1 MATTPEYIAYDG
13 QPSNPSGLTPFGI
26 FDTESNFQIDGPK
39 VANFVATRLGY
50 PILDV
55 ELQDL
60 QMYAC
65 FEEAV
70 IEYGKQVNQFRA
82 RDYMYNMLGSSTSTD
97 MTQRNIVGT
106 ALPQIIKLASD
117 YGTEALSGGD
127 IDLKRGYIKTS
138 PYVAT
143 YDLKD
148 LWGDVSESG
157 EDLEI
162 RKVYHEATPALARYY
177 DPFAATGLGIT
188 NLFAE
193 FGFDGYS
200 PAITFV
206 MMPAYEDMLR
216 VQAIE
221 INDQIRKSIHTFTL
235 SNNVLKVSPIPR
247 TSFNMFFDY
256 YVTNDKT
263 SATLQSGSQNEFV
276 SDFSNIPLDHLPYN
290 NINSIGKVWIY
301 KYTLALAKELLGLIR
316 SKYERVPIPNS
327 DIKMDGDVLRRE
339 AQQEKEMLVKELQE
353 TLTKAGYHEQMKLQA
368 ESAEAQNKILDRV
381 PLAIYVK

>member
-247 TSFNMFFDY
+247 TSFNMYFDY
-256 YVTNDKT
+256 YVTSDKT

-327 DIKMDGDVLRRE
+327 DIKMDGEVLRRE

>member
-13 QPSNPSGLTPFGI
+13 QPANPSGLTPFGI
-26 FDTESNFQIDGPK
+26 FDLESNFQTDGPK

-60 QMYAC
+60 QIYAC
-65 FEEAV
+65 FEESV

-97 MTQRNIVGT
+97 MTQRNVVGT

-127 IDLKRGYIKTS
+127 IDLKRGYINTS

-148 LWGDVSESG
+148 LWGDASESG
-157 EDLEI
+157 ESLEI

-235 SNNVLKVSPIPR
+235 ANNVLTVSPIPQ

-256 YVTNDKT
+256 YVTSDKT
-263 SATLQSGSQNEFV
+263 SAILQSGSQNEFV
-276 SDFSNIPLDHLPYN
+276 SDFSNIPLEHLPYN

-301 KYTLALAKELLGLIR
+301 KYTLALAKELLGMIR

-327 DIKMDGDVLRRE
+327 EIKMDGEVLRRE
-339 AQQEKEMLVKELQE
+339 AVQEKEMLVKELQE

-368 ESAEAQNKILDRV
+368 ESSEAQTKILDRV
-381 PLAIYVK
+381 PLLIYVK

>member
-13 QPSNPSGLTPFGI
+13 QPANPSGLTPFGI
-26 FDTESNFQIDGPK
+26 FDTESNFQNDGPR

-60 QMYAC
+60 QIYAC

-97 MTQRNIVGT
+97 MTQRNIIGT

-127 IDLKRGYIKTS
+127 IDLKRGFIKTS
-138 PYVAT
+138 PSVAA

-148 LWGDVSESG
+148 PWGYVSESG

-235 SNNVLKVSPIPR
+235 SNNVLKVSPIPQ

-256 YVTNDKT
+256 YVISDKT
-263 SATLQSGSQNEFV
+263 SATLQSGSKNEFV
-276 SDFSNIPLDHLPYN
+276 SDFSNIPLEHLPYN

-301 KYTLALAKELLGLIR
+301 KYTLTLAKELLGLIR

-327 DIKMDGDVLRRE
+327 DIKMDGEVLRRE
-339 AQQEKEMLVKELQE
+339 AQQEKEMLIKELQE

>member
-256 YVTNDKT
+256 YVTSDKT

-276 SDFSNIPLDHLPYN
+276 SDFSNIPLEHLPYN

-327 DIKMDGDVLRRE
+327 DIKMDGEVLRRE

>member
-256 YVTNDKT
+256 YVTSDKT

-327 DIKMDGDVLRRE
+327 DIKMDGEVLRRE

>member
-256 YVTNDKT
+256 YVTSDKT

-276 SDFSNIPLDHLPYN
+276 SDFSNIPLEHLPYN

>member
-256 YVTNDKT
+256 YVTSDKT

-368 ESAEAQNKILDRV
+368 ESAEAQNKILDRI
-381 PLAIYVK
+381 PIPIYVK

>member
-13 QPSNPSGLTPFGI
+13 NPSNPNGLTPFAI
-26 FDTESNFQIDGPK
+26 FDSESTFQSDGPK

-55 ELQDL
+55 ELQD
-60 QMYAC
+60 QQIYAC

-82 RDYMYNMLGSSTSTD
+82 RDYMYNMLGSSTNDD
-97 MTQRNIVGT
+97 MTQKNIIGT
-106 ALPQIIKLASD
+106 PLNQVIKLSRD
-117 YGTEALSGGD
+117 YGTEALAGGK
-127 IDLKRGYIKTS
+127 IELKRGYFTATS
-138 PYVAT
+138 NTAS
-143 YDLKD
+143 YDLKT

-157 EDLEI
+157 NSLEI
-162 RKVYHEATPALARYY
+162 RKVFHHASPAFARYY
-177 DPFAATGLGIT
+177 DPFATTGLGIT

-221 INDQIRKSIHTFTL
+221 INDEIRKSIYTFTI
-235 SNNVLKVSPIPR
+235 SDNKIKISPIP
-247 TSFNMFFDY
+247 TTTYNVYFDY
-256 YVTNDKT
+256 YVEADKT
-263 SATLQSGSQNEFV
+263 GSVLQSGSRNDYV
-276 SDFSNIPLDHLPYN
+276 SDLSNVQLGHIPYN

-301 KYTLALAKELLGLIR
+301 KYTLSLAKELLGLIR
-316 SKYERVPIPNS
+316 SKYERVPIPNQ
-327 DIKMDGDVLRRE
+327 DIKMDGEILRRE
-339 AQQEKEMLVKELQE
+339 AVQEKTELIKELQE

-368 ESAEAQNKILDRV
+368 ESVDNQVKIISRV
-381 PLAIYVK
+381 PLPIYIK

>member
-256 YVTNDKT
+256 YVTSDKT